1 MLFENKLQEM
11 KARERVKKWYGER
24 ERGRG
29 GEGGR
34 GGQAESFAERV
45 TVSDEKE
52 RNRKSIY

>member
-1 MLFENKLQEM
+1 M

-24 ERGRG
+24 ESERG